1 MKRKYSPKNNQNEM
15 TRLRRKNNFEQGDHE
30 DKAALQKS
38 ILFIIETRKAQPEF
52 PIGLC
57 FSEVGRTINVC

>member
-30 DKAALQKS
+30 DKAALQKKHPLYYRDKKS
-38 ILFIIETRKAQPEF
+38 PTGISDRALF
-52 PIGLC
+52 L
-57 FSEVGRTINVC
+57 